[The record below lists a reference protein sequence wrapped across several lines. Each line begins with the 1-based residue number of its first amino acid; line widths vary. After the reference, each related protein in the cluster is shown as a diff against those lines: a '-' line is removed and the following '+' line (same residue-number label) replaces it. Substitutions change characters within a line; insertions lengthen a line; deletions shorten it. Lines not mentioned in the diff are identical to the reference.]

1 MPRPLMAKRKIPNAQ
16 LTHFGLYCQ
25 DLTGMVEFYQSTLG
39 LVQTDGGEYFAGGQ
53 IVFLSRNPQEH
64 HQLVLASG
72 RPEDSGFSPI
82 NQISFKVD
90 SLEDLRTFYAQLSKA
105 KVQIQRTISHGNA
118 WSIYFFDPEGN
129 RVELYTPSPW
139 YVSQPFA
146 VPIDLGES
154 VAKLMADTEALVR
167 DNPSKLPMQTWSD
180 QLQKRLEAKA

>member
-1 MPRPLMAKRKIPNAQ
+1 MPRQLMGNRKIPNAQ

-25 DLTGMVEFYQSTLG
+25 DLTGMVEFYQTTLG